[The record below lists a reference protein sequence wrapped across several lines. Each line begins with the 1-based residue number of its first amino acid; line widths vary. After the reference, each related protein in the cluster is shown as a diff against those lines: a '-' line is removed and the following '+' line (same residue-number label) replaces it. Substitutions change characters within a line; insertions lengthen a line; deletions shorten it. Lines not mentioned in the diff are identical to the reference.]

1 MSQYLK
7 RAGLV
12 LGAGGIYVGAVF
24 LTFQYVNLNNEEID
38 QATLEARR
46 LGKTFVK
53 DPKRT
58 DTFQQIAYAY
68 DDEIGKD
75 ELVMGINLLRRALL
89 YFHAKGRTLEVGA
102 GTGRNLGYYPL
113 GADEKSVSKIILTDT
128 ADRMLLRA
136 KKKVEKMSKSD
147 QDRYEIAVADAAN
160 LEQYKDDAFDTVVD
174 TFGLCSFDDP
184 VAVLKELQRV
194 CHPKGKIL
202 LLEHGRTK
210 SYEGLNKYLDKNAE
224 RHAKNWGCVW
234 NRDIDQI
241 LNDAGLQIDTL
252 QTWHFGTTYYVV
264 CRPKHHSDALQKQT
278 TTTNL
283 VRTTAATN
291 HQSHPLTTALSSWIF
306 NESFFGLLLFYI
318 PTWKC
323 DHGHHCNCSHHKHHH
338 PQQQQNLNKQ

>member
-1 MSQYLK
+1 MSQYLR

-46 LGKTFVK
+46 LGKTFVN

-58 DTFQQIAYAY
+58 DTFHQIAYAY

-102 GTGRNLGYYPL
+102 GTGRNLGYYP
-113 GADEKSVSKIILTDT
+113 DVVSKIILTDT
-128 ADRMLLRA
+128 SDRMLLRA
-136 KKKVEKMSKSD
+136 RKKLEKMSKSD
-147 QDRYEIAVADAAN
+147 QDRHEVAIVDAAN
-160 LEQYKDDAFDTVVD
+160 LKDYDDDAFDTVVD

-184 VAVLKELQRV
+184 VAVLNELQRV
-194 CHPKGKIL
+194 CHPNGKIL
-202 LLEHGRTK
+202 LLEHGRSK
-210 SYEGLNKYLDKNAE
+210 SYEGLSKYLDKNAE

-241 LNDAGLQIDTL
+241 VNDAGLQIDTL

-264 CRPKHHSDALQKQT
+264 CRPKQHSNAIQTQTTSSTTT

-283 VRTTAATN
+283 SHQVTT
-291 HQSHPLTTALSSWIF
+291 SLSSWLF
-306 NESFFGLLLFYI
+306 NNSFFGQFLFYI

-323 DHGHHCNCSHHKHHH
+323 DHGHHCNCTH
-338 PQQQQNLNKQ
+338 QQQHRQNLNEQ